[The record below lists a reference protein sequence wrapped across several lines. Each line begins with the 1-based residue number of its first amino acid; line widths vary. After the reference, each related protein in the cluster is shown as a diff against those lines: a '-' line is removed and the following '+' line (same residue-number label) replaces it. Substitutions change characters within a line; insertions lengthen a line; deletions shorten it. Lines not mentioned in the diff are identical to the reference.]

1 MFNFIFR
8 FFRSRYYKNR
18 ILISFLNCADDAYI
32 KAFQYKLLGDFA
44 KYSVAD
50 VYFEVQ
56 RRIIYRNNRIWG
68 TEDLRTRKWDIISI
82 KNNEI
87 VVRKE
92 LKFKTVKIGN
102 IFVPLGNDCVE
113 YWVVIFNGKNYKI
126 KEIQFNG

>member
-1 MFNFIFR
+1 MYN
-8 FFRSRYYKNR
+8 KNR

-32 KAFQYKLLGDFA
+32 IAFQYKLLRDFA

-68 TEDLRTRKWDIISI
+68 TKDLRTRKWDIISI
-82 KNNEI
+82 KNKEI
-87 VVRKE
+87 IVSKG

-102 IFVPLGNDCVE
+102 IFVPLRNDYVG